1 MGLLLAI
8 YHLKKKKKKNDSHI
22 HVYLPLI
29 LKRCKDVE
37 NFATVY
43 ICE

>member
-8 YHLKKKKKKNDSHI
+8 HHLKKNASHI
-22 HVYLPLI
+22 SVYLPLI
-29 LKRCKDVE
+29 LKRSKEVE